1 MTSVSQRQT
10 ADSIAGSQT
19 GSERKRKADSVI
31 GSQAGTTSLAKC
43 SRPMSTTTQAQAS
56 RAEALQKLS
65 SFLDNV
71 GPAMLQPVSF
81 ASLGLPQM
89 QQFTPPPIPP
99 WSTNDDYI
107 DQAAEA
113 LMTFNLTP
121 SENNDLAN
129 YMSNPQNK
137 TKVRFFLRFN
147 TPSCDLWI
155 KNTLSEIQAKKDYD
169 NNREMT

>member
-1 MTSVSQRQT
+1 
-10 ADSIAGSQT
+10 
-19 GSERKRKADSVI
+19 
-31 GSQAGTTSLAKC
+31 
-43 SRPMSTTTQAQAS
+43 MSTTAQAQAS
-56 RAEALQKLS
+56 GAKALQKLS

-99 WSTNDDYI
+99 QFTNDNYI
-107 DQAAEA
+107 DQTAEA

-121 SENNDLAN
+121 SETNDLAN
-129 YMSNPQNK
+129 YMSDPQNT
-137 TKVRFFLRFN
+137 TKVRFFLRFD
-147 TPSCDLWI
+147 TPSHDLWI
-155 KNTLSEIQAKKDYD
+155 KNMLSEIQAKKDYD